1 MPILHFH
8 FTVETPE
15 GTYSTDGQTV
25 VLCPLGTYQ
34 DMTAQT
40 SCKPCPSGTTTPG
53 VGAEHVTECTGERL
67 LHTHAQYILLCFL
80 CCFIKT
86 VLSSGYILILL
97 SIEYIVGPQF
107 QTFTDIENVECS
119 LSNY

>member
-1 MPILHFH
+1 MCTIYEVLICISYCSYKCMSCYSFA
-8 FTVETPE
+8 VETPE

-53 VGAEHVTECTGERL
+53 VGAEHVTECTG
-67 LHTHAQYILLCFL
+67 
-80 CCFIKT
+80 K
-86 VLSSGYILILL
+86 VLI
-97 SIEYIVGPQF
+97 F
-107 QTFTDIENVECS
+107 KH
-119 LSNY
+119 